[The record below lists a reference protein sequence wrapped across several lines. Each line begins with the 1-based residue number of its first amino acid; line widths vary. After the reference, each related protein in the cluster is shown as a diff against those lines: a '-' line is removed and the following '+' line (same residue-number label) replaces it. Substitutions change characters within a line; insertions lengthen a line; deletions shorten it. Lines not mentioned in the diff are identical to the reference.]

1 MQYRSL
7 VALVAVSLT
16 ALLNACVATR
26 TAGSQCVVQTEC
38 NDPLLCSAGFCRAQ
52 CGSDSDCASG
62 EQCAYARDV
71 RRNVCFNATGTRTCG
86 ANPCGTGTTCID
98 ALCVSLCSAGCPSGT
113 ACSRDG
119 RNCVAATTPADAGAD
134 AGPEA
139 GTDGAPSDVP
149 SPTDAQP
156 EGGMDVGVAT
166 DSGALDSG
174 ASADSGASSD
184 ARSGD

>member
-1 MQYRSL
+1 MQHRSL
-7 VALVAVSLT
+7 AALVAFSFA

-38 NDPLLCSAGFCRAQ
+38 NDPLLCSAGFCRTQ

-119 RNCVAATTPADAGAD
+119 RNCVAATTPSD

-139 GTDGAPSDVP
+139 GTDGAATDVP
-149 SPTDAQP
+149 SPSDAQA
-156 EGGMDVGVAT
+156 ESGVDSGVTA
-166 DSGALDSG
+166 DSGATDSG

-184 ARSGD
+184 ARGD